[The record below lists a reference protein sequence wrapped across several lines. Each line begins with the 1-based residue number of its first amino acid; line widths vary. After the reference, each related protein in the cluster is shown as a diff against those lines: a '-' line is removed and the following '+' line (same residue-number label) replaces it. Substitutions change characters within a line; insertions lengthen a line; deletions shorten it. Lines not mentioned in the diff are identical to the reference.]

1 MPDSIHNNELA
12 DRVEVKKD
20 ATDSQRDSS
29 DPAKPSVDTNPDAES
44 QGELLESMGS
54 DSLSPEH
61 DIDETLKKVPPSG
74 VENEGSSALASEI
87 QNLSELVQSSE
98 QRVLTAFEKKLAY
111 DKFKEEQI
119 SRLHDEMQEYK
130 RGLAD
135 SLMMPLI
142 KQLIRYLDQIPRHVE
157 ALQKKSADE
166 LGPDRLTKEL
176 NGVRDD
182 LEMILENVGVTVF
195 TADCSKIDR
204 KLQLARLTVNTD
216 NQEQHGAVIESL
228 LPGYQFN
235 GKIVE
240 QERVKVSV
248 YREVPKDTTSETAER
263 NS

>member
-1 MPDSIHNNELA
+1 MIWAGGLSLPAGRLA
-12 DRVEVKKD
+12 
-20 ATDSQRDSS
+20 Q
-29 DPAKPSVDTNPDAES
+29 
-44 QGELLESMGS
+44 
-54 DSLSPEH
+54 
-61 DIDETLKKVPPSG
+61 
-74 VENEGSSALASEI
+74 
-87 QNLSELVQSSE
+87 
-98 QRVLTAFEKKLAY
+98 KKLAY

-248 YREVPKDTTSETAER
+248 YREVPKETTSETAER